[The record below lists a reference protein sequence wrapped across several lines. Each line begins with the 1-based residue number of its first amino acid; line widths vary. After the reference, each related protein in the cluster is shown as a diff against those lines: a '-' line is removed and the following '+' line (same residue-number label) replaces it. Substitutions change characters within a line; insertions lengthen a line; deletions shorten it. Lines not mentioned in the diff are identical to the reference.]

1 MVTYAE
7 NHLYH
12 LDEDDP
18 YHKKERETSR
28 SMLQT
33 HLENTIYMLQYSA
46 GNVDRGRDFKHLD
59 RIVSKIAN
67 PYFGEVIFKGGF
79 NLYTGYFTSGAEEW
93 LNTNSSNWRSSKQ
106 TKKLG
111 QPRDGW
117 TKEHWIPRT
126 TVGKIIIDA
135 LVYNKDDYKV
145 FDGDCSIENVCSWI
159 EKNTHLFCSVIISS
173 KEENDKLDKLID
185 DNHFTFEQ
193 LLNLEHYK
201 ELGITLDRNKH
212 LFKKYLK
219 PRPAKRYKAEQDDI
233 SLRKQKWSF
242 VVKDDSFYFPE
253 IVTPAMKRLT
263 ID

>member
-33 HLENTIYMLQYSA
+33 HLENTMYMLQYSSI
-46 GNVDRGRDFKHLD
+46 NVDRGRDFKRLD
-59 RIVSKIAN
+59 RIINKIPN
-67 PYFGEVIFKGGF
+67 PYFGEVIFKAGF
-79 NLYTGYFTSGAEEW
+79 YLYTGYFTSGAEQW
-93 LNTNSSNWRSSKQ
+93 LNRSSSNWRSSKQ

-111 QPRDGW
+111 EPRDGW
-117 TKEHWIPRT
+117 TEEHWIPRT
-126 TVGKIIIDA
+126 TVGKIAMDA
-135 LVYNKDDYKV
+135 LLYNKDDYKV

-159 EKNTHLFCSVIISS
+159 EKNIHLFCSVIISS
-173 KEENDKLDKLID
+173 KDENDKLDKLID

-219 PRPAKRYKAEQDDI
+219 PRLAKRYKAEQDDI

-242 VVKDDSFYFPE
+242 VVKDDSHFFPQ
-253 IVTPAMKRLT
+253 IITPAMKELA